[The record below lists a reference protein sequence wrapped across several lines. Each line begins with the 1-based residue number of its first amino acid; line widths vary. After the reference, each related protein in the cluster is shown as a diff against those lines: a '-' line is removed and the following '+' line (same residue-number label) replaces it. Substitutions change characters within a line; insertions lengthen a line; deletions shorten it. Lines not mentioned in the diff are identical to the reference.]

1 MNDEIENKVD
11 ERTHSISSDIEV
23 GRTQTIDIIEEKDI
37 VKNEAKQSEIEES
50 KPKNI
55 VTEDTGMK
63 VNVTT
68 KGGKEKKNRNTRSF
82 LLGAIVLLILVI
94 TIGLIY
100 LKVLDL
106 KEKYK
111 IEKNVESVFDESIE
125 RKQSNESNLLVNFG
139 DKYNVNDIKIIQ
151 YHDLDGKVT
160 TDSGSSS
167 ECNVVRHFCQIDG
180 LKDKVVQDSV
190 NNTIKNVVYSIDAG
204 TNGKLNVYSYVSGNF
219 SNILSITMYYYRDE
233 QKAPTY
239 KNLNFNLCDGSLIQF
254 EDLFIN
260 SAPIVSLLTDASM
273 VAKAWKIDLNYES
286 MTDEEYYNKREE
298 LYNMNNRDF
307 SNSEDYGIEV
317 ANLYKKMKGNIE
329 FAVNPKGVTIYN
341 FNPSFLGDDHRPLTI
356 NFRNNIVNIAAYKR
370 FLTTSSIYE
379 NDIKP
384 NDVYVFTAIYD
395 GYDNFFF
402 ENSGNIYINLY
413 MGQTDD
419 ESKNQFLKN
428 EINQKIINEIKI
440 KANANPNKKYVVT
453 GYAYYSD
460 FEYRDY
466 YYDSKD
472 RYRDAYL
479 EHNGVKKIIN
489 INYYLEVM
497 DNMEDKR
504 FGEIMAAVDSIP
516 SASAEAYPVS
526 TLNENYVIDEYSY
539 LHLPVID
546 SSRLYEVLY
555 YKDNNSFFN
564 SKGNIPS
571 DQELEKYYYDNELY
585 ILGVDYGS

>member
-1 MNDEIENKVD
+1 M
-11 ERTHSISSDIEV
+11 
-23 GRTQTIDIIEEKDI
+23 
-37 VKNEAKQSEIEES
+37 
-50 KPKNI
+50 
-55 VTEDTGMK
+55 
-63 VNVTT
+63 
-68 KGGKEKKNRNTRSF
+68 
-82 LLGAIVLLILVI
+82 
-94 TIGLIY
+94 
-100 LKVLDL
+100 
-106 KEKYK
+106 
-111 IEKNVESVFDESIE
+111 
-125 RKQSNESNLLVNFG
+125 
-139 DKYNVNDIKIIQ
+139 
-151 YHDLDGKVT
+151 
-160 TDSGSSS
+160 
-167 ECNVVRHFCQIDG
+167 
-180 LKDKVVQDSV
+180 
-190 NNTIKNVVYSIDAG
+190 YSIDAG

-428 EINQKIINEIKI
+428 EINQKIIN
-440 KANANPNKKYVVT
+440 
-453 GYAYYSD
+453 
-460 FEYRDY
+460 
-466 YYDSKD
+466 
-472 RYRDAYL
+472 
-479 EHNGVKKIIN
+479 
-489 INYYLEVM
+489 
-497 DNMEDKR
+497 
-504 FGEIMAAVDSIP
+504 
-516 SASAEAYPVS
+516 
-526 TLNENYVIDEYSY
+526 DESQK
-539 LHLPVID
+539 L
-546 SSRLYEVLY
+546 
-555 YKDNNSFFN
+555 KN
-564 SKGNIPS
+564 
-571 DQELEKYYYDNELY
+571 
-585 ILGVDYGS
+585 